1 MNGALLLSLCG
12 VLFLLAYTM
21 YGRLIERILGV
32 DPERPTPAHT
42 LRDGIDYVPTH
53 PAVLFGHHFASIAGA
68 GPIVGPVLAAQ
79 FGWVAV
85 ALWVV
90 LGCIFIGAVHDLA
103 AMFLSIRHQGHSIGT
118 VIESLMGYWG
128 RMLFLFFCWFTLV
141 LVVAEFLRIVAE
153 TFVEIPAVGT
163 ASMLFIALAVGFGRL
178 VYRGGMSVLT
188 GSLIFVPLTFACVYF
203 GTLIPLDL
211 AKLLGCDAAVARQ
224 IWVVVLLVYC
234 FAASVLPVWL
244 LLQPRDYLNSYLLYA
259 MMALGFV
266 GILVARPALNLDA
279 FTGWH
284 AVSPLSGRSD
294 PLIPLLFVT
303 VACGACSGFH
313 ALVASGTTA
322 KQIDNER
329 HLRPVAYG
337 GMLIEGVLAIIALVA
352 VGVMTQGEYTVAL
365 KEQGAVKL
373 FAGGVASFTDKLGLP
388 HEAGIIFISLALA
401 AFLMTTLDTAT
412 RLARFT
418 WQELFL
424 PRGQS
429 GDVPPA
435 TVAPTL
441 PASHAFFSNRYIAT
455 LIAVVA
461 AGWLLLGGGA
471 KSIWPVFASSN
482 QLLAAL
488 TLLGCSLWLLR
499 HKRPLALT
507 LLPMLFMMATS
518 GAAIVTLFLRNA
530 QAWQADSFKAGGVM
544 TLTTGILIVMS
555 VALIVMGAVS
565 IRQTMRQ
572 SERKV

>member
-103 AMFLSIRHQGHSIGT
+103 AIFLSIRHQGRSIGT